1 MACIGLVCYSHH
13 HHRSYTTWLINYCSC
28 YKFLYLILNGSFTPR
43 PLTSE
48 VNMPTPKRWAQTQ
61 VSLQSLATGCGKLLD
76 RWAVGPLGDTSW
88 TDSVSESSLGTWFND
103 FIWFNSMT
111 LDDSFWRRWDRHE
124 PFRYTA
130 QRVRVELKFN
140 WPRWETEWDRATER
154 DFMMFWRQCAWLVPS
169 CDSCRIV

>member
-1 MACIGLVCYSHH
+1 MAHLHLGRCLLRWICQLQNDGHRRRSPCKVWPHH
-13 HHRSYTTWLINYCSC
+13 AASC
-28 YKFLYLILNGSFTPR
+28 WTVGP
-43 PLTSE
+43 
-48 VNMPTPKRWAQTQ
+48 W
-61 VSLQSLATGCGKLLD
+61 G

-88 TDSVSESSLGTWFND
+88 TDSVSESSLGTWCHV

-140 WPRWETEWDRATER
+140 WPRWETEWDRARER

-169 CDSCRIV
+169 CDSRRIV

>member
-1 MACIGLVCYSHH
+1 MAHLHLGRCLLRWICQLQNDGHRRRSPCKVWPHH
-13 HHRSYTTWLINYCSC
+13 AASC
-28 YKFLYLILNGSFTPR
+28 WTVGP
-43 PLTSE
+43 
-48 VNMPTPKRWAQTQ
+48 W
-61 VSLQSLATGCGKLLD
+61 G

-88 TDSVSESSLGTWFND
+88 TDSVSESSLGTWCHD

-111 LDDSFWRRWDRHE
+111 LDDSFWRRWERHE

-140 WPRWETEWDRATER
+140 WPRWETEWDRARER

-169 CDSCRIV
+169 CHSCRIV